1 MCEVVE
7 IVSAGKSYVRI
18 IKVKNMN
25 EQTITV
31 TLPNSVCDRIRTT
44 AQATSL
50 TSEEVIKQSVMPA
63 FESDIPQNH
72 RLNLAKLP
80 LLNDIQL
87 WKAANSV
94 MKDTR
99 QSRLEELAELQ
110 KNRSLTKNEQSELSS
125 LMNEAQQT
133 MLCKAEARRILAQR
147 GHVIFKA
154 VEH

>member
-1 MCEVVE
+1 MKGEKE
-7 IVSAGKSYVRI
+7 
-18 IKVKNMN
+18 MN

-50 TSEEVIKQSVMPA
+50 TSEEVIKQSVILLLPA
-63 FESDIPQNH
+63 FESDIPPNL
-72 RLNLAKLP
+72 RLSLTKLS

-94 MKDTR
+94 MKNSM
-99 QSRLEELAELQ
+99 QIRLEKLAELQ
-110 KNRSLTKNEQSELSS
+110 KYRSLTENEQSELDS
-125 LMNEAQQT
+125 LMDEAQQI

-147 GHVIFKA
+147 GHIIFKSIK
-154 VEH
+154 H